1 MLSAP
6 SLWAHRPCSGILW
19 VPQDKLAGD
28 STFTRLCGKRT
39 LLEHHRASVLW
50 FVVKEEKA
58 PRDPAEAKDSFACVC
73 CGFNNGDRRWAM
85 DGLTDGGQRNLGYL
99 GAPSEICETNNHV
112 SSCYHQRLLSADM
125 ADRMPFGGANTDEQ
139 VADHVLLFVPSQ
151 LPGFYRL

>member
-99 GAPSEICETNNHV
+99 GAPSFFRFDSPVRTLELPKVCDWNPHNSPKEGRRKRGKPHV
-112 SSCYHQRLLSADM
+112 GEEYWWE
-125 ADRMPFGGANTDEQ
+125 DE
-139 VADHVLLFVPSQ
+139 DK
-151 LPGFYRL
+151 R